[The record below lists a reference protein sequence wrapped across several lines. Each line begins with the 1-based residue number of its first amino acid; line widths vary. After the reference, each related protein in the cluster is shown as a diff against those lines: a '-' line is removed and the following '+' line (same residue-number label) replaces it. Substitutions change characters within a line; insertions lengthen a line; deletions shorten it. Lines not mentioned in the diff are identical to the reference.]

1 MNILHPIKQ
10 THRLV
15 HDLMESLLGLIY
27 PKLCCACGTEH
38 PIEKQHLCISCRIT
52 LPMTDYHIVPNN
64 GVTNRIEGRF
74 PFQAGTA
81 MYYFIKD
88 SPVQHLLH
96 RIKYGGQKHAA
107 LEIGR
112 VYGNML
118 NEVPLYQ
125 SIDAIVPVPL
135 HPSRQHSRGYNQSE
149 WFALGLQK
157 SMEKPVYA
165 NNLVRIKPTLTQTK
179 MNRSERI
186 KNLTQAFTLKNP
198 SILEGKHILLVD
210 DVLTTG
216 ATLEFCAN
224 TLLTPKEVKVSL
236 ATIAI
241 AQL

>member
-1 MNILHPIKQ
+1 MNIFQPINKPFHFVQ
-10 THRLV
+10 ELL
-15 HDLMESLLGLIY
+15 DGLLGLIY
-27 PKLCCACGTEH
+27 PNLCCACGTEH
-38 PIEKQHLCISCRIT
+38 PIEKQHLCISCRLT
-52 LPMTDYHIVPNN
+52 LPMTDYHNVPIN
-64 GVTNRIEGRF
+64 GVTTRIEGRF

-81 MYYFIKD
+81 MYYFLKD

-112 VYGNML
+112 VYGEML
-118 NEVPLYQ
+118 KDVVLYQ

-135 HPSRQHSRGYNQSE
+135 HPSRQHFRGYNQSE

-157 SMEKPVYA
+157 VMDKPVLA
-165 NNLVRIKPTLTQTK
+165 NNLIRVKPTLTQTK
-179 MNRSERI
+179 MNRSERVN
-186 KNLTQAFTLKNP
+186 NLSQAFTLRNP
-198 SILEGKHILLVD
+198 SALEDKHLLLVD

-224 TLLTPKEVKVSL
+224 TLLTTKGVSVSV